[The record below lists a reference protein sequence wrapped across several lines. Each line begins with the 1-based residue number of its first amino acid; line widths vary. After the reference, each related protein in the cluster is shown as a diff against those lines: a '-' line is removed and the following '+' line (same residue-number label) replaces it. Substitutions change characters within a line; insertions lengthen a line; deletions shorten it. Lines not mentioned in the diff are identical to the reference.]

1 MPRGQGRGRL
11 PECQETQSKKGCS
24 IVAIENFP
32 CVSTCVECKCQRSI
46 CACIKN
52 VAKYPTAFYS
62 ASTTEQ
68 RGAGAPGG
76 HPRSRCSAHKPKVPG
91 TLVCK
96 HSGHCWDAKSNAC
109 VRTCSFTTHKR
120 ASRHQDRW
128 VSEKFPLDQQG
139 APKRLC
145 TRVTAV
151 PSPVHQGAPKRRWTE
166 GTTTRGEFSGLGLRR
181 ANQASSTTR
190 QVSKA
195 SGPAPY
201 QTASV
206 CTGYTERQL
215 HDWTLSLS
223 AISHRTSSDPVSP
236 QGGRNGRVARSRDDA
251 IGSRSNERRS
261 VGSRVDA
268 SCSHSNARVACRDG
282 DVSSRDD
289 AISFYSN
296 QRRSV
301 ESRVDASCSH
311 SNVRFACGDGD
322 VSSPSPP
329 AHSLSREM
337 ESLQSQPVGASHYTE
352 RLQTAIFNKAP
363 HVRQCAIFTRNWS
376 GCCDSEGRG
385 LLTTEQRGHQG
396 NTSSS
401 ETSRF
406 LFEVFPGEKER
417 GGARPILDL
426 RGLNKH
432 LKSFKF
438 RMLTTAALLRM
449 VRRGDWWTSVDLTD
463 AYFHIPIYPPHRKFL
478 RFGFE
483 GRVYEYTV
491 LPFGMALSPRVFV
504 KCTQAAI
511 APLRQQG
518 IRLATYID
526 DWLISADTSQKVE
539 RDTAVVISHLTS
551 LGFTIN
557 FRKSVLVPS
566 QQTTFIG
573 VSLDSTTLT
582 ARLSQD
588 RIDSFLACVRS
599 FHTGQRVTYR
609 QCMQATGLMASAIHL
624 IRLGRFHMRPF
635 QRWVRSLRIPPTGGS
650 RKVWVSPRCVDTL
663 KPWLDAAFLS
673 KGVRIG
679 AVISRKIVTTDASLT
694 GWGAVHAGRSASG
707 VWGPDLQTAHINYLE
722 LMAVFLALKHFE
734 ALIHGCHVVI
744 RTDNT
749 TTMCYVNKQGGLA
762 SPLLDDL
769 ARELTLWCDTRLA
782 SVRAV
787 HVPGLQNSG
796 ADLLSRGRFW
806 YEDWSLHPVVAR
818 QIWARFGRPEV
829 DLFAS
834 EENAKCSLFFSV
846 KGTPP
851 LGLDALSHS
860 WPDKLLYAFPPLGL
874 IRPTLER
881 IRLHGLTLLLLA
893 PAWGSWRS
901 EIAPLLYDNPWPLP
915 PHRDLLRQAGDEIFH
930 PDPRALDL
938 WVWPVRGRR

>member
-1 MPRGQGRGRL
+1 MDGSPSAKRLRVRKVVQLLPLKAFPVFPLVSNVSAEKVFVPALKMLQNTPLHFIQPPLQSSEVRGHPVGTPDHVALPISPKCPERSFVSIPDTAGMQNQMHAIRPVLLPPTRGRL
-11 PECQETQSKKGCS
+11 DTKIDGLVKNSLLTNRGRQSAFVHGSRPFLPPSTRGRQSAGGRREQQHEVNSQVSAYAELTKLAPLHGRLARLAARRRIKRLACVQATRRDSYMTGRLASPPSRTAHLVTPLAPKGAVTAASRGHVTTPLAPVATSVAPWGHVSTLPVPIATRALHAGTVTSAHVTTPLASIATSVAPWSHVSTLPVPIATCALHVGTVTSAPPPHPLTLCLERWKACSPNPWVLRTIQKGYRLQFSTKPPMSDNVLFSHAIGQAAVTLREEVCSLLSKGAIREILPHQKRLGFYSRYFLVKKKG
-24 IVAIENFP
+24 
-32 CVSTCVECKCQRSI
+32 
-46 CACIKN
+46 
-52 VAKYPTAFYS
+52 
-62 ASTTEQ
+62 
-68 RGAGAPGG
+68 
-76 HPRSRCSAHKPKVPG
+76 
-91 TLVCK
+91 
-96 HSGHCWDAKSNAC
+96 
-109 VRTCSFTTHKR
+109 
-120 ASRHQDRW
+120 
-128 VSEKFPLDQQG
+128 
-139 APKRLC
+139 
-145 TRVTAV
+145 
-151 PSPVHQGAPKRRWTE
+151 
-166 GTTTRGEFSGLGLRR
+166 
-181 ANQASSTTR
+181 
-190 QVSKA
+190 
-195 SGPAPY
+195 
-201 QTASV
+201 
-206 CTGYTERQL
+206 
-215 HDWTLSLS
+215 
-223 AISHRTSSDPVSP
+223 
-236 QGGRNGRVARSRDDA
+236 
-251 IGSRSNERRS
+251 
-261 VGSRVDA
+261 
-268 SCSHSNARVACRDG
+268 
-282 DVSSRDD
+282 
-289 AISFYSN
+289 
-296 QRRSV
+296 
-301 ESRVDASCSH
+301 
-311 SNVRFACGDGD
+311 
-322 VSSPSPP
+322 
-329 AHSLSREM
+329 
-337 ESLQSQPVGASHYTE
+337 
-352 RLQTAIFNKAP
+352 
-363 HVRQCAIFTRNWS
+363 
-376 GCCDSEGRG
+376 
-385 LLTTEQRGHQG
+385 
-396 NTSSS
+396 
-401 ETSRF
+401 
-406 LFEVFPGEKER
+406 

-539 RDTAVVISHLTS
+539 RDTTVVISHLTS

-806 YEDWSLHPVVAR
+806 YEDWSLHPAVAR

-901 EIAPLLYDNPWPLP
+901 EIAPLLYDDPWPLP